1 MPDRIKMTR
10 LEELDLKAKSLLEA
24 WNKDTFGQRQ
34 QDTAGYYESGDAY
47 QFTNSYYRRNLDS
60 SADNYKV
67 GQEMQGTATHVNHS
81 NPHLV
86 DNQNPRLGRT
96 IGSVLYNSQHGRQW
110 HSGPIPPDRVSDYN
124 PNKPFHKFGDKN
136 HKRQNA
142 TQDRQEIFKAAEG
155 GFDAF
160 FAKVDEVSA
169 RNEKQV
175 GPKTL
180 EERWLDTEL
189 KGGPA
194 SEAKGGGSANRYP
207 GRTGG
212 VEHRGE
218 QSAGLS
224 VKFGDV
230 NAFVPDNPG
239 NRDLFEGFKKAYQ
252 TGKKV
257 NFDDGKGG
265 GESLSMLDIFFRLSD
280 TARMTKY
287 GAGTIRELYDTFFAD
302 GNAPT
307 IQATKI
313 LRRNQLSQE
322 DMNAQ
327 YDEGREYKFTDSYYR
342 YKVGYYTNLEIGDS
356 DDPVTRSN
364 HQSFTLSRPD
374 ENTIELKKDIQRA
387 TVRNPDGDQ
396 WPNRSTNGK
405 AIFNRNN
412 QYNKDFTR
420 SNTYVYRGRIFQD
433 DNVDI
438 EVTPLGWP
446 DVTGIS
452 PNTKSFGN
460 NRRARNLE
468 ELWFSLANLKADGPS
483 TDQVQRSGQS
493 IRLSSFFSSDR
504 ISNLDYKVRFLGA
517 LNGSFANVPD
527 SRDVDSQG
535 AAGFN
540 VGQVQPYNKRTGEYQ
555 FGDGREMDM
564 YDFGRLRR
572 ILQKINSYEQDLMEI
587 KPGGNRINIVFNIR
601 VNLEKL
607 LQQNLLMP
615 TDLYPAQGNPY
626 TGYRT
631 TDLATAIE
639 EGTSSTLDD
648 DTFTKLYLENRSA
661 LHAKDRGNHARTPPG
676 TIAGV
681 PVADLQGPV
690 TPQSYDGPGKYK
702 TGNANDD
709 NTVFK
714 FRDED
719 GPQGRNNTITQD
731 RGFIDNIAGQV
742 HGNRQGIAGLMPA
755 VENDGANST
764 GGQNEFQNQTTFL
777 KTRSR
782 ANEQFFPFM
791 FETINKRG
799 SARNGTEYKQYAYFQ
814 ATLQS
819 LNESY
824 APAWSSKHFFGRT
837 EQIHTY
843 TMTERTI
850 DLSFVIF
857 ATEIRRLQNLYE
869 RVSWLAQQTYP
880 SYDTSNRL
888 KSGPLIKMTVGD
900 MFSGLNGFIR
910 SLSFDWNYLGPG
922 GKWEITQGL
931 RIPMACTVTMNFTVM
946 HDDMPDR
953 NYNLYPGPLRGGK
966 GMIGERGESQSHPE
980 GGPLIST
987 ADRAKRSDD
996 AATAE
1001 ARRQGASGEGFSLSF
1016 DEQLEKINRAA
1027 LEAVQGNN
1035 GVTQQY
1041 IDWVNQNTS
1050 IGKLKSDKTQYTN
1063 AAGDIDLVFD

>member
-1 MPDRIKMTR
+1 MAERTKQTR
-10 LEELDLKAKSLLEA
+10 LEELDLRAKSLLEA
-24 WNKDTFGQRQ
+24 WSKDTFGQRQ
-34 QDTAGYYESGDAY
+34 QAAAGV
-47 QFTNSYYRRNLDS
+47 NDS
-60 SADNYKV
+60 TLPFKRFAAD
-67 GQEMQGTATHVNHS
+67 H
-81 NPHLV
+81 
-86 DNQNPRLGRT
+86 
-96 IGSVLYNSQHGRQW
+96 
-110 HSGPIPPDRVSDYN
+110 
-124 PNKPFHKFGDKN
+124 
-136 HKRQNA
+136 HKRRTESQIQA
-142 TQDRQEIFKAAEG
+142 SAIEAYKDG
-155 GFDAF
+155 GYDAF
-160 FAKVDEVSA
+160 FKEVDESN
-169 RNEKQV
+169 RTD
-175 GPKTL
+175 PPTL
-180 EERWLDTEL
+180 EERWDKSAF

-194 SEAKGGGSANRYP
+194 NEAKGGGSSTSAINPKLTSPRPY
-207 GRTGG
+207 
-212 VEHRGE
+212 EGE
-218 QSAGLS
+218 QNGQLS
-224 VKFGDV
+224 IKFLEQDY
-230 NAFVPDNPG
+230 FVPDSPF
-239 NRDLFEGFKKAYQ
+239 NRDLWEKFGTTF
-252 TGKKV
+252 TSGKP
-257 NFDDGKGG
+257 DEDGKNYYDYFFQLADVV
-265 GESLSMLDIFFRLSD
+265 GEPSFGNS
-280 TARMTKY
+280 
-287 GAGTIRELYDTFFAD
+287 TIRAHWEKIFGD
-302 GNAPT
+302 GNAPS
-307 IQATKI
+307 IQATKVI
-313 LRRNQLSQE
+313 RRNQWSQQ
-322 DMNAQ
+322 DINIQ
-327 YDEGREYKFTDSYYR
+327 YDEDKKYKLTDSYYR
-342 YKVGYYTNLEIGDS
+342 YDVATPDLEFGNA
-356 DDPVTRSN
+356 DDPLTKQN
-364 HQSFTLSRPD
+364 HQSFTLRRKD
-374 ENTIELKKDIQRA
+374 ANTIELATNIQRA
-387 TVRNPDGDQ
+387 TVQNPSGAQ
-396 WPNRSTNGK
+396 WPNRSANGK
-405 AIFNRNN
+405 SIFNRASDYNYTDSYYRYNVETPDLEFGNADDPLAKANHQSAYLGGNEAKERPPNTTLATNIQRATVQNASGVQWPNKTEHGSSTFARGNEYNN
-412 QYNKDFTR
+412 SFTR
-420 SNTYVYRGRIFQD
+420 SNTYVYRGRTFKQD
-433 DNVDI
+433 NNVDI

-446 DVTGIS
+446 DVTGVS
-452 PNTKSFGN
+452 PNINPFGN

-468 ELWFSLANLKADGPS
+468 ELWFSLANLKADGPP
-483 TDQVQRSGQS
+483 TDQAQRSGQS
-493 IRLSSFFSSDR
+493 IRLSSFFSADR

-527 SRDVDSQG
+527 SSDVDNQG

-564 YDFGRLRR
+564 YDSGRLHR
-572 ILQKINSYEQDLMEI
+572 ILSTINGYEQELMEI

-714 FRDED
+714 FKDED

-777 KTRSR
+777 KTRTR

-799 SARNGTEYKQYAYFQ
+799 SARNGVEYKQYAYFQ

-843 TMTERTI
+843 TMTERSI
-850 DLSFVIF
+850 DFSFVIF

-880 SYDTSNRL
+880 SYDASNRL
-888 KSGPLIKMTVGD
+888 KSGPLIKMTIGD

-931 RIPMACTVTMNFTVM
+931 RIPMACTVSINFTVM
-946 HDDMPDR
+946 HDNMPDR
-953 NYNLYPGPLRGGK
+953 NYNLYPGPIRGGK
-966 GMIGERGESQSHPE
+966 GLIGERGESQAHPE

-987 ADRAKRSDD
+987 ASRAKRSDD
-996 AATAE
+996 AKE
-1001 ARRQGASGEGFSLSF
+1001 AIWNDQQNRFDLTSRNNETRQ
-1016 DEQLEKINRAA
+1016 RARQYLNQQRELA
-1027 LEAVQGNN
+1027 ARGG

-1050 IGKLKSDKTQYTN
+1050 LGKPTSDGTQYIN